1 MNRVFVSSRGLW
13 QTLAVSLVLFAPLA
27 FAQGSSTASVSL
39 NIFTAFFGGLISFLS
54 PCVLPLVPSY
64 LAVLGG
70 GTGKSPVG
78 GALLFI
84 LGFSITFIA
93 LGAGASSLGSLL
105 LANKVLLA
113 KTGGLLILVF
123 GVIFLV
129 KDRVPFLSREYRA
142 DLGGASRYGLVALGA
157 AFAAGWTPCLGPILG
172 VILSLAANSA
182 NVGIGVWYL
191 AVYSL
196 GLGIPFLLSAFAWR
210 QVSSTFK
217 NIGRWIPTI
226 EKASGVLLIVT
237 GVLLLTGEFTRLN
250 AILQPLTPDWL
261 RKLL

>member
-1 MNRVFVSSRGLW
+1 M
-13 QTLAVSLVLFAPLA
+13 LAGSLVLFAPLA

-70 GTGKSPVG
+70 GAGKSPVR

-84 LGFSITFIA
+84 LGFSLTFISF
-93 LGAGASSLGSLL
+93 GAGASALGSVLQ
-105 LANKVLLA
+105 ANKELFA
-113 KTGGLLILVF
+113 RGGGLLVLLFGIVF
-123 GVIFLV
+123 LI

-157 AFAAGWTPCLGPILG
+157 AFAAGWTPCIGPILG
-172 VILSLAANSA
+172 VIFTLAANSA
-182 NVGIGVWYL
+182 NVGIGVGYL

-217 NIGRWIPTI
+217 NIGRSIPTI
-226 EKASGVLLIVT
+226 EKVSGVLLIVT
-237 GVLLLTGEFTRLN
+237 AVLLLTGEFTRLN
-250 AILQPLTPDWL
+250 QFLQQFAPKWL
-261 RKLL
+261 G

>member
-39 NIFTAFFGGLISFLS
+39 NIFTAFLGGLISFLS

>member
-1 MNRVFVSSRGLW
+1 MNRAFVSSRGIW
-13 QTLAVSLVLFAPLA
+13 QLLAVSLVLFAPLA
-27 FAQGSSTASVSL
+27 FAQGSSPASVSL

-70 GTGKSPVG
+70 GAGKSPVG

-93 LGAGASSLGSLL
+93 LGAGASSLGNLL
-105 LANKVLLA
+105 QANQDVLARI
-113 KTGGLLILVF
+113 GGVLILAFGIVF
-123 GVIFLV
+123 LI

-157 AFAAGWTPCLGPILG
+157 AFAAGWTPCIGPILG

-182 NVGIGVWYL
+182 DVGVGVGYL

-196 GLGIPFLLSAFAWR
+196 GLGIPFLLSALAWR

-217 NIGRWIPTI
+217 SIGRWIPTV

-250 AILQPLTPDWL
+250 SILQPLTPDWL

>member
-1 MNRVFVSSRGLW
+1 MNRVSLSSRGFLLVVGLLC
-13 QTLAVSLVLFAPLA
+13 LAPVAL
-27 FAQGSSTASVSL
+27 AQGSSTAAVSL

-70 GTGKSPVG
+70 GAGKSPVG

-93 LGAGASSLGSLL
+93 LGAGASSLGNLL
-105 LANKVLLA
+105 QTNQVLL
-113 KTGGLLILVF
+113 TQIGGLLIVAF

-129 KDRVPFLSREYRA
+129 KDRVPFLSREYRT

-157 AFAAGWTPCLGPILG
+157 AFAAGWTPCIGPILG

-182 NVGIGVWYL
+182 DVGVGVGYL

-196 GLGIPFLLSAFAWR
+196 GLGIPFLLSAVAWR
-210 QVSSTFK
+210 QLSSTFK
-217 NIGRWIPTI
+217 NIGRWVPII
-226 EKASGVLLIVT
+226 EKASGVLLIIT
-237 GVLLLTGEFTRLN
+237 GVLLLSGEFTRLN
-250 AILQPLTPDWL
+250 AILQPLTPEWL

>member
-1 MNRVFVSSRGLW
+1 MNRVFVPSRGFW
-13 QTLAVSLVLFAPLA
+13 QLLAASLVLFAPLA

-70 GTGKSPVG
+70 GAGKSPVG

-93 LGAGASSLGSLL
+93 LGAGASSLGNLL
-105 LANKVLLA
+105 QANQDVLARI
-113 KTGGLLILVF
+113 GGVLILVF
-123 GVIFLV
+123 GIVFLI
-129 KDRVPFLSREYRA
+129 KDRVPFLSREYRS

-157 AFAAGWTPCLGPILG
+157 AFAAGWTPCIGPILG

-182 NVGIGVWYL
+182 DVGVGVGYL

-196 GLGIPFLLSAFAWR
+196 GLGIPFLLSAVAWR

-217 NIGRWIPTI
+217 SIGRWIPTV

-237 GVLLLTGEFTRLN
+237 GLLLLTGEFTRLN

-261 RKLL
+261 RKFL

>member
-1 MNRVFVSSRGLW
+1 MNRVFVSSRGFW
-13 QTLAVSLVLFAPLA
+13 QILAVSLVLFAPLA

-39 NIFTAFFGGLISFLS
+39 NIFTAFLGGLISFLS

-64 LAVLGG
+64 LAVLSGG
-70 GTGKSPVG
+70 AGKSPVG

-93 LGAGASSLGSLL
+93 LGAGASSLGNLL
-105 LANKVLLA
+105 QVNQVLLA
-113 KTGGLLILVF
+113 RVGGVLILLF

-157 AFAAGWTPCLGPILG
+157 AFAAGWTPCIGPILG
-172 VILSLAANSA
+172 AILLMAARTTD
-182 NVGIGVWYL
+182 VGLGVAFL

-196 GLGIPFLLSAFAWR
+196 GLGVPFLLSAFAWGR
-210 QVSSTFK
+210 LSKSFK
-217 NIGRWIPTI
+217 TAGRWVPIV
-226 EKASGVLLIVT
+226 EKVSGALLIVT
-237 GVLLLTGEFTRLN
+237 GLLLLTDQFTRLN
-250 AILQPLTPDWL
+250 GLLQPLTPDWL

>member
-1 MNRVFVSSRGLW
+1 MNRVFGLSRAFW
-13 QTLAVSLVLFAPLA
+13 QILAVCLVLFAPLA

-39 NIFTAFFGGLISFLS
+39 NIFTAFLGGLISFLS

-70 GTGKSPVG
+70 GAGKSPVG

-93 LGAGASSLGSLL
+93 LGAGASSLGNLL
-105 LANKVLLA
+105 QANQVLLA
-113 KTGGLLILVF
+113 RVGGVLILAF

-129 KDRVPFLSREYRA
+129 KDRVPFLTREYRA

-157 AFAAGWTPCLGPILG
+157 AFAAGWTPCIGPILG
-172 VILSLAANSA
+172 AILLMAARTSD
-182 NVGIGVWYL
+182 VGLGVAFL
-191 AVYSL
+191 GVYSL
-196 GLGIPFLLSAFAWR
+196 GLGVPFLLSAFAWGR
-210 QVSSTFK
+210 LSKSFK
-217 NIGRWIPTI
+217 TAGRWVPIV
-226 EKASGVLLIVT
+226 EKFSGALLIVT
-237 GVLLLTGEFTRLN
+237 GLLLLTDQFTRLN
-250 AILQPLTPDWL
+250 SVLQPLTPDWL